1 MSLPLALLRIEISSF
16 LLPLPKNLDI
26 KQNSEKQINSFHIQ
40 IGSQRIQNNFNRIC
54 KELAKNLQRIHK
66 EFPRIPKKSQKQF
79 PKNSQDFENIQFPT
93 SHLDC
98 RVADVVADHDDLL
111 SKGLSARQA

>member
-40 IGSQRIQNNFNRIC
+40 IASQRIQNNFDRIC
-54 KELAKNLQRIHK
+54 KEFTKNSQEIPK
-66 EFPRIPKKSQKQF
+66 TIPKKF
-79 PKNSQDFENIQFPT
+79 TKNSQDFENIQFPT

-111 SKGLSARQA
+111 